1 MKLWNLLYFV
11 ACAYSVEI
19 RSPRRDSISKS
30 IVDEPQCEEV
40 KKLCVGLVENKDI
53 LILECLYSLEP
64 NVLNNLNHDCQNIIW
79 EHTHAL
85 IDNQNV
91 RTVLSP
97 ACSAES
103 ISCPADSEP
112 GSYLKCFL
120 NHKEE
125 IHSSDCITMVLRL
138 KDVAF
143 HDFHW
148 IANFVQHCTDDIKKK
163 KCGRIDGDS
172 LTQSVTI
179 ACLQNDLNNLQETC
193 KREVIIFKI
202 SSLRSLLTLYYF
214 LRRYLNCQKCRQIT

>member
-1 MKLWNLLYFV
+1 MKLFLISLYLV
-11 ACAYSVEI
+11 ACICSAENGANIDINSNK
-19 RSPRRDSISKS
+19 KS

-64 NVLNNLNHDCQNIIW
+64 NTLNNINHDCQNIIW

-85 IDNQNV
+85 INNQNV
-91 RTVLSP
+91 KAMLSP
-97 ACSAES
+97 VCSTE
-103 ISCPADSEP
+103 ISFNCPSDNQQGA
-112 GSYLKCFL
+112 YLKCFI

-143 HDFHW
+143 HDFRW
-148 IANFVQHCTDDIKKK
+148 VENFLQHCTDDIQKR

-193 KREVIIFKI
+193 RREVMILSILLLFRCIFLRSSI
-202 SSLRSLLTLYYF
+202 SSS
-214 LRRYLNCQKCRQIT
+214 